1 MKQKNFIA
9 LIGVWTCAIG
19 LMLIAFPSHSVNAEQ
34 PPSEGCVAVSKQE
47 YDSADRQK
55 LLHTRLHIC
64 ENGPVRAALLL
75 VLPLIIHLET
85 LAKAV
90 RIKETA
96 R

>member
-1 MKQKNFIA
+1 MKRKNFIA

-55 LLHTRLHIC
+55 LLHTQFS
-64 ENGPVRAALLL
+64 AY
-75 VLPLIIHLET
+75 
-85 LAKAV
+85 
-90 RIKETA
+90 A
-96 R
+96 RTGQLGRRFYWYCHS